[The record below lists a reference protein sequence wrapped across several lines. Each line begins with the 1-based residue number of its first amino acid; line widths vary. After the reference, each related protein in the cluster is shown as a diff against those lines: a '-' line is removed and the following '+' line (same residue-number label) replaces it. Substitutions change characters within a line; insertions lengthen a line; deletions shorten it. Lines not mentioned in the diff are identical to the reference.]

1 MSIQWKGVMPAVTT
15 KFTADDK
22 LDFNMFGVNVKAQL
36 EAGVSGIILGGT
48 LGEASTLLQDEK
60 KELIQET
67 INIVN
72 GQVPVIMNIAEQ
84 TTRAAIL
91 AANEAEKNGAKGL
104 MLLPP
109 MRYNAASHETVTY
122 FSEIAKSTSLP
133 IMIYNNPIDYKI
145 EVTLDMFEE
154 ILKFDNIQ
162 AVKES
167 TRDISNVTR
176 IINRFNGRLKILSGV
191 DTLALESIFMG
202 SDGWVSGLV
211 DAFPAETVAI
221 FKLAKAGRAEEA
233 LAIGKKLG
241 DEVIVV
247 GTSFGGALTL
257 YLASQHPEIKAIVL
271 YSPCIKI
278 FDNNAE
284 LLDNHW
290 GLAMAKLVTG
300 SEVRDF
306 PPHNPIHA
314 KYWSTHYHINGV
326 IALQNFL
333 TNVMTP
339 ETFAKVK
346 CPTFLGYYYKNEEE
360 QDKVVSVPA
369 MLKMYDELG
378 VAVNQKQKVVFPN
391 AGNHVIGSYVLSK
404 DYQHVQQKTE
414 QFLDKILK

>member
-1 MSIQWKGVMPAVTT
+1 MITSLITYLWVINTFEKIKIVIMSIQWKGVMPAVTT

-22 LDFNMFGVNVKAQL
+22 LDFNMFEVNIKAQL

-67 INIVN
+67 IKMVN

-91 AANEAEKNGAKGL
+91 AANEAEQNGAKGL

-122 FSEIAKSTSLP
+122 FSEVAKNTSLP

-176 IINRFNGRLKILSGV
+176 MINRFKDRLKILSGV
-191 DTLALESIFMG
+191 DTLALESLFMG

-221 FKLAKAGRAEEA
+221 YKLAKAGRAQEA
-233 LAIGKKLG
+233 LDIYRWFLPLLELDINSLLVQNIKLAETATKLG
-241 DEVIVV
+241 TEHVRAPRLPLQ
-247 GTSFGGALTL
+247 GAERERVLAIIAEGLRTRPTL
-257 YLASQHPEIKAIVL
+257 PDYKSIVL
-271 YSPCIKI
+271 
-278 FDNNAE
+278 
-284 LLDNHW
+284 
-290 GLAMAKLVTG
+290 
-300 SEVRDF
+300 
-306 PPHNPIHA
+306 
-314 KYWSTHYHINGV
+314 
-326 IALQNFL
+326 
-333 TNVMTP
+333 
-339 ETFAKVK
+339 
-346 CPTFLGYYYKNEEE
+346 
-360 QDKVVSVPA
+360 
-369 MLKMYDELG
+369 
-378 VAVNQKQKVVFPN
+378 
-391 AGNHVIGSYVLSK
+391 
-404 DYQHVQQKTE
+404 
-414 QFLDKILK
+414 